1 MLWLCEATIVQQIGD
16 ARSRANAEQI
26 DRAEAFGRR
35 DEESL
40 VRVEG
45 NVARIPVAGTLTKK
59 PDFFAMFF
67 GGGNTTY
74 AALQRAV
81 MTAAGNP
88 EVKVIRFEVDSYGG
102 SVDGLFETLDLIDGV
117 RQTSGKKMT
126 AVIENA
132 QSAAYAIAAATG
144 RLEARGD
151 GATVGSIGT
160 AVSYWVSPNVVDITN
175 SDSPYKRPDVRT
187 EEGKKVVVEYLDQ
200 INDIFVAAIA
210 RGRGVDAETVRER
223 FGRGASF
230 TASAAPKGMVDAI
243 IKPALRGVGGKK
255 AMADEQEKTTQA
267 QLEAA
272 VQRGITHERDR
283 VLAHLTMGENSG
295 DLKTAV
301 EAIRAGTG
309 MTLELQARYMAAGMN
324 RSDAQKRQQSSDTDE
339 KKLATSATPAANGGD
354 LGDQIMARLEG
365 KAGRDFVRG

>member
-1 MLWLCEATIVQQIGD
+1 MLWLCEATIVQQIGE
-16 ARSRANAEQI
+16 ARARAAADQI
-26 DRAEAFGRR
+26 DRAEAYGRR

-88 EVKVIRFEVDSYGG
+88 AVKQIVLDVDSYGG
-102 SVDGLFETLDLIDGV
+102 AVDGLFETLDLIDGV
-117 RQTSGKKMT
+117 RQQGKKMT
-126 AVIENA
+126 AVVENA

-144 RLEARGD
+144 RIEARGD

-175 SDSPYKRPDVRT
+175 SDSPNKRPDVRT

-200 INDIFVAAIA
+200 INDIFVGAIA
-210 RGRGVDAETVRER
+210 RGRGVGAETVRER

-230 TASAAPKGMVDAI
+230 TATAAPKGMVDAI
-243 IKPALRGVGGKK
+243 IKPALRGSGGKK
-255 AMADEQEKTTQA
+255 AMSEEQEKTTQA
-267 QLEAA
+267 QLDAA
-272 VQRGITHERDR
+272 VQRGVTQERDR
-283 VLAHLTMGENSG
+283 VLAHLTMGETSG
-295 DLKTAV
+295 DMKVAV

-324 RSDAQKRQQSSDTDE
+324 RADAQKRQQSSNADE
-339 KKLATSATPAANGGD
+339 KALATSETPAATGD
-354 LGDQIMARLEG
+354 LGDQVVAILSKKES
-365 KAGRDFVRG
+365 FVRA